1 MQVAGLALGAGT
13 STTSQLTEEEEEE
26 RGFITVRTAT
36 PFSIHVVYL
45 MKDVALHHLKLAR
58 TVLHRRY
65 IKLLCVW
72 MGHEGP

>member
-13 STTSQLTEEEEEE
+13 STTSQLTEEEEEEE

-58 TVLHRRY
+58 TVLHLRY
-65 IKLLCVW
+65 IKPLCV
-72 MGHEGP
+72 